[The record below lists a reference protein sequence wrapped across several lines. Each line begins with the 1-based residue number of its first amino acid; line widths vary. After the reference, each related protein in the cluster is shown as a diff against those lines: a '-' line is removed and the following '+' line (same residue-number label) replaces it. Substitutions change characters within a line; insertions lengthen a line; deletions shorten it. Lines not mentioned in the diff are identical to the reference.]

1 MEGKHFAKPAATDE
15 PIAADEPTVA
25 AEPVVTN
32 GPTAAVEP
40 AATDEPIAADEPAKT
55 TEPSD
60 SAEPVEPG
68 DGPHRRRRTVLRV
81 LVAVL
86 VLVSVTAAGAAILI
100 NSSIQRG
107 RKAFE
112 ESMQR
117 AIEETGST
125 VEYDGRTYELNEDM
139 VTIAFIGFDNRTKNA
154 TTGAD
159 AQGQSDTIMV
169 VALNTA
175 TGAATGI
182 IIPRDSMVPVDMYIE
197 GNYSGQSTMQIC
209 LQYSY
214 GDSSEQSSEL
224 VARCASRVLYG
235 MPIDYYFTLNI
246 EGVGPINDSVGG
258 VTLTPVQSVPSAG
271 IVEGRET
278 TLYGSKAERYVQ
290 YRDTSS
296 VTSSL
301 DRQARQVS
309 YLKAFSSKV
318 LGAASSD
325 PGVLI
330 GLYQTAL
337 EYTWTN
343 LGFDQFSYLASTMLS
358 HGMTSFDV
366 VTLDGEMVSG
376 ESHSEFNLDKD
387 SVYRVV
393 LDVFYSPVD
402 DADDAPED
410 AGAR

>member
-1 MEGKHFAKPAATDE
+1 MEGKHFAKPAKTDE
-15 PIAADEPTVA
+15 PAGANERAELVESVEAGEPANPCEPDEA
-25 AEPVVTN
+25 GEPN
-32 GPTAAVEP
+32 EAPTATES
-40 AATDEPIAADEPAKT
+40 ADLN
-55 TEPSD
+55 
-60 SAEPVEPG
+60 EPVES
-68 DGPHRRRRTVLRV
+68 DHGPRRARRIGLRV

-86 VLVSVTAAGAAILI
+86 VLVCVTAAGAAIWV

-125 VEYDGRTYELNEDM
+125 VEYEGRTYELNKDM

-154 TTGAD
+154 TTGSD

-278 TLYGSKAERYVQ
+278 TLYGTKAERYVQ

-325 PGVLI
+325 PGALI
-330 GLYQTAL
+330 SLYQTAL
-337 EYTWTN
+337 DYTWTN
-343 LGFDQFSYLASTMLS
+343 LGIDQFSYLASTMLS

-376 ESHSEFNLDKD
+376 ENHSEFILDKD

-402 DADDAPED
+402 GAADASGDADAQ
-410 AGAR
+410 